1 MFMIFFLRKMQIPP
15 GFIALAWVADDWRL
29 SEIICHREAHYF
41 VHVIGQDNA
50 VGDEWVPEDLVKT
63 AEPAELGRLCKIAGF
78 AGSSFLTL
86 LTVRKP
92 HRQVK
97 TVGYVELGVRAKLK
111 AWYPSPYPLKFQA
124 PAHPTLLVC
133 ESCLSFFTDR
143 DDRAL
148 HWRRCMQRHPPGA
161 EIYRGDGV
169 SLFEVSGLEFP
180 GYCERLVLFSKL
192 FLEEKRTADRL
203 TSQFSQ
209 VKAFT
214 FFVLIRWAES
224 GAELLGYFS
233 RLHSH
238 VQTSNV
244 LSCILVLPHVQ
255 RKGYGKFLI
264 NAAYELAARERRR
277 GTAERPLSALGK
289 ASFYSFWASKVLDE
303 VRASDSVRLMDI
315 SLRTGITCEDIAE
328 CLKDAGVLTEFGKS
342 VILLT
347 NGEAIDALRRKAGGR
362 GFPFDPERLHWTPEI
377 IFEGEPTYSIQDQLS
392 TPRKSVT
399 TTTGYSDSPV

>member
-1 MFMIFFLRKMQIPP
+1 MEVIPS
-15 GFIALAWVADDWRL
+15 GFIALAWVAEDWRL
-29 SEIICHREAHYF
+29 AEIITHREAHYY
-41 VHVIGQDNA
+41 VHVIGQDNS
-50 VGDEWVPEDLVKT
+50 VGDDWVSEDLVKS
-63 AEPAELGRLCKIAGF
+63 AEPAELRQHCQAAGF
-78 AGSSFLTL
+78 SGASFLSL

-92 HRQVK
+92 HRQIK
-97 TVGYVELGVRAKLK
+97 TIGYVELGAHAKLK
-111 AWYPSPYPLKFQA
+111 AWYPSPYPLQFQA
-124 PAHPTLLVC
+124 PLNPTLLVC
-133 ESCLSFFTDR
+133 ENCLNFFACR
-143 DDRAL
+143 EDRAL
-148 HWRRCMQRHPPGA
+148 HWRRCKQRHPPGS

-203 TSQFSQ
+203 TSQVSQ
-209 VKAFT
+209 AKAFT
-214 FFVLIRWAES
+214 FFVLVKWGEG

-233 RLHSH
+233 RLHSQL
-238 VQTSNV
+238 QTSNV

-255 RKGYGKFLI
+255 RRGYGKFLI

-303 VRASDSVRLMDI
+303 LSQGDSVKLMDV

-328 CLKDAGVLTEFGKS
+328 CLKDAGLLTEFGKS

-347 NGEAIDALRRKAGGR
+347 SADAMNTLRRKAGGP
-362 GFPFDPERLHWTPEI
+362 GFPFEAERLLWTPQI
-377 IFEGEPTYSIQDQLS
+377 IFEGEPNYAIQDQLS